1 MMQNLIR
8 DIEARIKENSERSEF
23 NEKQER
29 WSEADFYAGKASAFG
44 DVKILIEKTH
54 KENEVNPGVT
64 TIADYYGLESQK
76 SKCIEEL
83 HELIEAIESGSRG
96 HTAEEIADVEVM
108 LEQIK
113 YLWDFEATV
122 NQVKA
127 FKIQRQLGRI
137 ADGDK
142 PVLSNKTDRVES
154 PRHYKLDGLNLESID
169 VIKAVLGADGFKKF
183 CRGNTLKY
191 LIRAD
196 KKNGSEDLKK
206 ARVYLNW
213 EIEYGC
219 DN

>member
-1 MMQNLIR
+1 MQNLIR

-29 WSEADFYAGKASAFG
+29 WSEADFYAGKASA
-44 DVKILIEKTH
+44 
-54 KENEVNPGVT
+54 
-64 TIADYYGLESQK
+64 
-76 SKCIEEL
+76 
-83 HELIEAIESGSRG
+83 
-96 HTAEEIADVEVM
+96 EEIADVEIM

-142 PVLSNKTDRVES
+142 PVLSNKTDAVES
-154 PRHYKLDGLNLESID
+154 PSHYKLDGLNLESID

-183 CRGNTLKY
+183 CRGNALKY

-196 KKNGSEDLKK
+196 KKNGTEDLKK
-206 ARVYLNW
+206 ARIYLNW
-213 EIEYGC
+213 EVGD

>member
-1 MMQNLIR
+1 MQNLIS
-8 DIEARIKENSERSEF
+8 DIESRQKENSERAEF
-23 NEKQER
+23 SEKQER
-29 WSEADFYAGKASAFG
+29 WSDADFYAGKASAFG
-44 DVKILIEKTH
+44 EVKILMEKTPQN
-54 KENEVNPGVT
+54 ENEIK
-64 TIADYYGLESQK
+64 TIADHYGLEHQQG
-76 SKCIEEL
+76 KCEEEL
-83 HELIEAIESGSRG
+83 NELIEALGSNCDT
-96 HTAEEIADVEVM
+96 HLAEEIADVEIM
-108 LEQIK
+108 ISQIK
-113 YLWDFEATV
+113 YLRNIPDE
-122 NQVKA
+122 QVDVIKQH
-127 FKIQRQLGRI
+127 KIQRQLGRI

-142 PVLSNKTDRVES
+142 PVLSNKTDPVES

-213 EIEYGC
+213 EVEYGC

>member
-44 DVKILIEKTH
+44 DVKILIEKTPQN
-54 KENEVNPGVT
+54 ENEIK

-76 SKCIEEL
+76 VKCIEEL
-83 HELIEAIESGSRG
+83 NELIEAIESGSSDI
-96 HTAEEIADVEVM
+96 HLAEEIADVEIM
-108 LEQIK
+108 ISQIK
-113 YLWDFEATV
+113 YLRNIPDEQV
-122 NQVKA
+122 NEIKQY
-127 FKIQRQLGRI
+127 KIQRQLGRI

-142 PVLSNKTDRVES
+142 PILSTKTDNVKS
-154 PRHYKLDGLNLESID
+154 PSHYKLAGLDIESID
-169 VIKAVLGADGFKKF
+169 VIKAVLGTDGFKKF
-183 CRGNTLKY
+183 CRGNALKY

-196 KKNGSEDLKK
+196 KKNRTEDLKK

-213 EIEYGC
+213 EIDD

>member
-23 NEKQER
+23 NEKRER

-54 KENEVNPGVT
+54 KENEINPGVIT
-64 TIADYYGLESQK
+64 
-76 SKCIEEL
+76 
-83 HELIEAIESGSRG
+83 
-96 HTAEEIADVEVM
+96 
-108 LEQIK
+108 
-113 YLWDFEATV
+113 
-122 NQVKA
+122 
-127 FKIQRQLGRI
+127 I
-137 ADGDK
+137 ADGDRT
-142 PVLSNKTDRVES
+142 VLSNKTDPVKS
-154 PRHYKLDGLNLESID
+154 PKHYKLEGLNLESID

-183 CRGNTLKY
+183 CRGNALKY

-196 KKNGSEDLKK
+196 KKNGTEDLKK

>member
-8 DIEARIKENSERSEF
+8 DIEARIEENSERSQF

-54 KENEVNPGVT
+54 KENEVNLGVT

-96 HTAEEIADVEVM
+96 HTAEEIADVEIM

-142 PVLSNKTDRVES
+142 PVLSNKT
-154 PRHYKLDGLNLESID
+154 HYKLDGLNLESID

-183 CRGNTLKY
+183 CRGNALKY

-196 KKNGSEDLKK
+196 KKNGTEDLKK
-206 ARVYLNW
+206 ARIYLNW
-213 EIEYGC
+213 EVGD